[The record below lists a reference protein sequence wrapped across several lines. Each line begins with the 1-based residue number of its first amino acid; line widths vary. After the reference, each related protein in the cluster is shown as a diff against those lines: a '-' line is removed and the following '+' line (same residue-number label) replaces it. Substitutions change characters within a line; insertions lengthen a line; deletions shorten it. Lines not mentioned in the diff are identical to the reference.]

1 MAGRLKMNI
10 NCNHVLMNTL
20 IRLLFIFGLFQAVY
34 AQPSKEQMPVFPE
47 CQTAGLEQEACFHNT
62 LQNFVYDN
70 FRVPQIV
77 VENNYKGTVIALF
90 EVDTVGV
97 FKILYTDAAY
107 PELVEETKR
116 VFAELPKVEPAQY
129 GGKVTYAKYTIRIA
143 IPLVRP
149 TPYLTE
155 EGLRLQDK
163 TKAVPLIRPDAE
175 RKEYETIVYKKFD
188 NPQFKSYLNL
198 PFTHN
203 NYGRFDAAMN
213 IVGSN
218 NHTASKPYSY
228 AEVSRYTNLKDEYQ
242 KQMKSVNSW
251 WGRKFWNENLVAI
264 QGEKYW
270 FTMNPIFDF
279 RLGKDFESK
288 KVNSTFVNTRGV
300 QIQGALGKELFFS
313 TSIFESQGRFADY
326 YNAYAISLR
335 PSGGNPAIIPG
346 IGIAKEFKTDSFDF
360 PSAEANLT
368 YVPNDMINLQLGY
381 GRNFLGDGYRS
392 LLTSD
397 VASPYPYFKINTTF
411 WKIKYTNTYMW
422 LKDVR
427 DAVTVDR
434 TYATKYMANHY
445 LSWNVTKRW
454 NMGFF
459 ESVIWTN
466 TNDRGFD
473 LNFVNPIIFYRSVE
487 FSSSSRSGNATLG
500 LTSKYKWNSKVNLYG
515 QFLLD
520 EFSLGD
526 MKSGENSWKNKFGYQ
541 LGAKYYDAF
550 KVKNLMVQVEYNHVR
565 PYVYSHSNVLTNYGH
580 NNQSMGH
587 LWGANFRE
595 FVGIARYYNERWF
608 ADAKL
613 VYGVKGFDF
622 ADSGANTNYGGN
634 IYRDYEE
641 ERYADTGV
649 TIGQGNKTT
658 IMVADLQVGYVVNPV
673 MNLKVFGNLIYR
685 NFDPTAA
692 TATTFKS
699 NTAWFSIGLRSDL
712 FNWYYDF

>member
-1 MAGRLKMNI
+1 MNNFLRI
-10 NCNHVLMNTL
+10 
-20 IRLLFIFGLFQAVY
+20 LFVVGLFQTVT
-34 AQPSKEQMPVFPE
+34 AQTSKEQLPVFPE
-47 CQTAGLEQEACFHNT
+47 CQAAGMQQEACFYNT
-62 LQNFVYDN
+62 LQNFVYNN
-70 FRVPQIV
+70 FKVPATV
-77 VENNYKGTVIALF
+77 TEKNYKGTVIALF

-97 FKILYTDAAY
+97 FKVLYTDAAY
-107 PELVEETKR
+107 PELIEETKR
-116 VFAELPKVEPAQY
+116 VFGQLPKVEPARY
-129 GGKVTYAKYTIRIA
+129 SGKPSYAKYSVKIA
-143 IPLVRP
+143 IPLVKP
-149 TPYLTE
+149 SVYQSE
-155 EGLRLQDK
+155 
-163 TKAVPLIRPDAE
+163 AE
-175 RKEYETIVYKKFD
+175 VSESVAAKKKNATIDPNAELKEYDNIVYKKFD
-188 NPQFKSYLNL
+188 NPQFESHLNL

-228 AEVSRYTNLKDEYQ
+228 AEVSKYYDLKTEYETSL
-242 KQMKSVNSW
+242 KQVKSW

-270 FTMNPIFDF
+270 FTMNPIWDL
-279 RLGKDFESK
+279 RMGKDFESK
-288 KVNSTFVNTRGV
+288 QTDNTFVNTRGL

-326 YNAYAISLR
+326 FNNYAISMA
-335 PSGGNPAIIPG
+335 PAGGNPGIIPG
-346 IGIAKEFKTDSFDF
+346 IGIAKEFKTDAFDF
-360 PSAEANLT
+360 PSAEANIT
-368 YVPNDMINLQLGY
+368 YVPNEMINLQLGY
-381 GRNFLGDGYRS
+381 GRNFVGDGYRS

-397 VASPYPYFKINTTF
+397 AASPYPYFKINTTF

-427 DAVTVDR
+427 PEVTVDR

-526 MKSGENSWKNKFGYQ
+526 MKGGEQSWKNKFGYQ
-541 LGAKYYDAF
+541 LGMKYYDAF
-550 KVKNLMVQVEYNHVR
+550 SVKNLMIQAEYNHVR
-565 PYVYSHSNVLTNYGH
+565 PYVYSHSNILTNYGH

-595 FVGIARYYNERWF
+595 FVGIARYYKGRWF
-608 ADAKL
+608 GDAKL
-613 VYGVKGFDF
+613 VYGIKGFDY
-622 ADSGANTNYGGN
+622 AGSGANTNYGGN
-634 IYRDYEE
+634 IYRDYED
-641 ERYADTGV
+641 ERFADIGV
-649 TIGQGNKTT
+649 VIGQGNKTN
-658 IMVADLQVGYVVNPV
+658 IMIADLQAGYVVNPV

-685 NFDPTAA
+685 NFDPASQTLN
-692 TATTFKS
+692 TFKS
-699 NTAWFSIGLRSDL
+699 DTMWFSVGLRSDL

>member
-1 MAGRLKMNI
+1 MNNFLRI
-10 NCNHVLMNTL
+10 
-20 IRLLFIFGLFQAVY
+20 LFVVGLFQTVT
-34 AQPSKEQMPVFPE
+34 AQTSKEQLPVFPE
-47 CQTAGLEQEACFHNT
+47 CQSAGMQQEACFYNT
-62 LQNFVYDN
+62 LQNFVYNN
-70 FRVPQIV
+70 FKVPATV
-77 VENNYKGTVIALF
+77 TEKNYKGTVIALF
-90 EVDTVGV
+90 EVDTLGA
-97 FKILYTDAAY
+97 FKVLYTDAAY
-107 PELVEETKR
+107 PELIEETKR
-116 VFAELPKVEPAQY
+116 VFGQLPKVEPAKY
-129 GGKVTYAKYTIRIA
+129 SGRPTYAKYSVKIA
-143 IPLVRP
+143 IPLVKP
-149 TPYLTE
+149 SVYQSE
-155 EGLRLQDK
+155 
-163 TKAVPLIRPDAE
+163 AE
-175 RKEYETIVYKKFD
+175 VSESVAAKKKNATIDPNAELKEYDNIVYKKFD
-188 NPQFKSYLNL
+188 NPQFKSHLNL

-228 AEVSRYTNLKDEYQ
+228 AEVSKYYDLKNEYETSL
-242 KQMKSVNSW
+242 KQVKSW

-270 FTMNPIFDF
+270 FTMNPIWDL
-279 RLGKDFESK
+279 RMGKDFESK
-288 KVNSTFVNTRGV
+288 QADNTFVNTRGL

-326 YNAYAISLR
+326 YNNYAVSIA
-335 PSGGNPAIIPG
+335 PAGGNPAIIPG
-346 IGIAKEFKTDSFDF
+346 IGIAKEFKTDAFDF
-360 PSAEANLT
+360 PSAEANIT
-368 YVPNDMINLQLGY
+368 YVPNEMINLQLGY
-381 GRNFLGDGYRS
+381 GRNFVGDGYRS

-397 VASPYPYFKINTTF
+397 AASPYPYFKINTTF

-427 DAVTVDR
+427 PEVTVDR

-526 MKSGENSWKNKFGYQ
+526 MKGGEQSWKNKFGYQ
-541 LGAKYYDAF
+541 LGMKYYDAF
-550 KVKNLMVQVEYNHVR
+550 SVKNLMIQAEYNHVR
-565 PYVYSHSNVLTNYGH
+565 PYVYSHSNILTNYGH

-595 FVGIARYYNERWF
+595 FVGIAKYYKGRWF
-608 ADAKL
+608 GDAKL
-613 VYGVKGFDF
+613 VYGIKGFDH
-622 ADSGANTNYGGN
+622 ANNGPNTNYGGN
-634 IYRDYEE
+634 IYRDYED
-641 ERYADTGV
+641 ERFADTGV
-649 TIGQGNKTT
+649 VIGQGNKTN
-658 IMVADLQVGYVVNPV
+658 IMIADLQAGYVVNPV

-685 NFDPTAA
+685 NFDPASQVLN
-692 TATTFKS
+692 TFKS
-699 NTAWFSIGLRSDL
+699 DTMWFSVGLRSDL

>member
-1 MAGRLKMNI
+1 
-10 NCNHVLMNTL
+10 MNTFFKIAFVVL
-20 IRLLFIFGLFQAVY
+20 GFQLMY
-34 AQPSKEQMPVFPE
+34 AQTSKEQFPVFQE
-47 CQTAGLEQEACFHNT
+47 CQTAGLEQEACFYNT
-62 LQNFVYDN
+62 LQNFVYSN
-70 FRVPQIV
+70 FKVPQSV
-77 VENNYKGTVIALF
+77 ADKNYKGTVISLF
-90 EVDTVGV
+90 EVDTLGT
-97 FKILYTDAAY
+97 FKVLYTDAAY
-107 PELVEETKR
+107 PELKEETER
-116 VFAELPKVEPAQY
+116 VFAQLPKVQPAQFS
-129 GGKVTYAKYTIRIA
+129 GKPTYAKYTIKIA
-143 IPLVRP
+143 IPLVKP

-155 EGLRLQDK
+155 AEKVAQLEAEKQ
-163 TKAVPLIRPDAE
+163 TKNNTIDPNAE
-175 RKEYETIVYKKFD
+175 HKEFDGITYKKFD

-203 NYGRFDAAMN
+203 NYGKFDAAMN
-213 IVGSN
+213 MVGTN

-228 AEVSRYTNLKDEYQ
+228 AEVTKYYDLKGDYEKNLRTTD
-242 KQMKSVNSW
+242 SW
-251 WGRKFWNENLVAI
+251 WGRKLWNENLVAI

-270 FTMNPIFDF
+270 FTMNPIFDL
-279 RLGKDFESK
+279 RMGKDTESK
-288 KVNSTFVNTRGV
+288 QADYTFVNTRGI
-300 QIQGALGKELFFS
+300 QIQGGLGKELYFS

-326 YNAYAISLR
+326 FNNYAISMA
-335 PSGGNPAIIPG
+335 PAGGNPAIIPG
-346 IGIAKEFKTDSFDF
+346 IGIAKEFKTDAFDF
-360 PSAEANLT
+360 PSAEANIT

-397 VASPYPYFKINTTF
+397 AASPYPFFKINTTF

-427 DAVTVDR
+427 PEVTVDR

-526 MKSGENSWKNKFGYQ
+526 MKGGQQSWKNKFGYQ

-550 KVKNLMVQVEYNHVR
+550 SVKNLMLQMEYNHVR
-565 PYVYSHSNVLTNYGH
+565 PYVYSHSNILTNYGH

-587 LWGANFRE
+587 LWGGNFRE
-595 FVGIARYYNERWF
+595 VVAIARYYKNRWF
-608 ADAKL
+608 GDAKL
-613 VYGVKGFDF
+613 VYGIKGFDYEN
-622 ADSGANTNYGGN
+622 AGAGTNYGGN
-634 IYRDYEE
+634 IYRDYED

-649 TIGQGNKTT
+649 TIGQGNKTN
-658 IMVADLQVGYVVNPV
+658 IMMADLQLGYTVNPT
-673 MNLKVFGNLIYR
+673 MNLKVFGNFIYR
-685 NFDPTAA
+685 NFSPSAD

-699 NTAWFSIGLRSDL
+699 DTTWFSIGLRSDL